1 MRDAV
6 ERGWTE
12 RTVEVNREKL
22 LETLRENK
30 DKHIREYGEAVRG
43 YKTLAQEKLA
53 ALLCVAFRCLAD
65 NFDLIKTKI
74 ERLNPE
80 DESIRDTVTLLNAM
94 TFSLEVPKDHSKSYE
109 IAIQMAEWEVNE
121 TIELTQS
128 QFQCFVLDDWEWTV
142 KFKHLNTVYTTPN

>member
-1 MRDAV
+1 M
-6 ERGWTE
+6 
-12 RTVEVNREKL
+12 
-22 LETLRENK
+22 
-30 DKHIREYGEAVRG
+30 
-43 YKTLAQEKLA
+43 
-53 ALLCVAFRCLAD
+53 AD